1 MLNLDWHFF
10 PVFDRLDPASAYP
23 GTYNLGLVVTSVA
36 IAILAA
42 FVALSIS
49 GRIVAAT
56 TPWARYVWATAGAIS
71 MGGGIWSM
79 HFVGMLAFSLP
90 CGITYEPVG
99 TVLSMIPGMLAS
111 GIALGTISKP
121 HEPGLSRL
129 TVSAVLMGVGIAAMH
144 YSGMAAMRPEALLRY
159 DPALV
164 AVSVV
169 VAVVLAFVS
178 LSIRFQFRRLQSSP
192 MAATIIAASVMGCA
206 IAGMHYTAMQ
216 ASIFFPLPD
225 APTYGMAL
233 SPTLLALLITIFAV
247 LIAVSTLV
255 ATFAGRQN
263 ELALSLSAEM
273 SRRKRIEEDL
283 RRSEAYLAEAQKI
296 THTGSW
302 AYDVAN
308 RRVTYS
314 SEEHHRLFGFDP
326 AAGMPGA
333 GDWVRRIHPDDRETA
348 IQTMEQTI
356 RDRSGYELEHRVVH
370 PDGTIKFV
378 HTIGHPVF
386 SPSGDLVEVVGT
398 CTDITDRKRE
408 EYLTEQVS
416 ERLPDLVSII
426 GRDYRYRRANPT
438 YERVSRIPVE
448 KVVGMH
454 VGDVVGREMFDRV
467 IKSNLDRCFA
477 GEEVSFAEWVDA
489 PAGRKYWV
497 VTYSPL
503 KLESERVDAALV
515 VGRDLTDQ
523 MLDSEKLRDAQIQL
537 THVNRVATVGQLTAS
552 IAHEVNQPI
561 GALVTNAHVALRIL
575 RAEPADLNQAREA
588 LEDIIKDGRRASD
601 VIQRIRALVRKAP
614 AQADE
619 LDINEVIVETVALA
633 RSEILR
639 SGVVLETQLGRD
651 LPSVRGDRV
660 QLQQVIM
667 NLVMNAVEAMSS
679 MGEGTRELQIATD
692 KDREEHVAITVSD
705 SGPMVEPESLNRFF
719 EAFYSTKPT
728 GMGIGLSICRSI
740 IGRTRGGSGP
750 ARMCLAA
757 PRFTSPCLLREK
769 TRCSSAYSFC
779 S

>member
-10 PVFDRLDPASAYP
+10 PVFERLDPATAYP
-23 GTYNLGLVVTSVA
+23 GTYNSGLVVTSVA

-56 TPWARYVWATAGAIS
+56 TPRARYAWASAGAIS

-99 TVLSMIPGMLAS
+99 TLLSMIPGMLAS

-129 TVSAVLMGVGIAAMH
+129 SVSAVLMGVGIAAMH

-164 AVSVV
+164 AISVV
-169 VAVVLAFVS
+169 VAVALSFVS
-178 LSIRFQFRRLQSSP
+178 LSIRFQFHRLQSSP

-225 APTYGMAL
+225 PPTYSMAL

-247 LIAVSTLV
+247 MIAVSTLV
-255 ATFAGRQN
+255 ATFAGRQS

-273 SRRKRIEEDL
+273 SSRKRIEEDL

-308 RRVTYS
+308 RRMTYS

-326 AAGMPGA
+326 AAGMPSA
-333 GDWVRRIHPDDRETA
+333 GDWMQRIHPDDQETA

-356 RDRSGYELEHRVVH
+356 RDRRHYELEHRVVH
-370 PDGTIKFV
+370 MDGTIKFV

-386 SPSGDLVEVVGT
+386 SSSGDLVELVGT
-398 CTDITDRKRE
+398 STDITDRKRE

-438 YERVSRIPVE
+438 YERVWRIPAE

-454 VGDVVGREMFDRV
+454 VGDVVGRETFDRV
-467 IKSNLDRCFA
+467 VKPNLDRCFA
-477 GEEVSFAEWVDA
+477 GEEVSFAAWFDN
-489 PAGRKYWV
+489 PGGRKYWI

-503 KLESERVDAALV
+503 KLESERVDAALAV
-515 VGRDLTDQ
+515 ARDLTEQ
-523 MLDSEKLRDAQIQL
+523 TLASERLRDARIEL
-537 THVNRVATVGQLTAS
+537 AHVNRVATIGQLTTS

-561 GALVTNAHVALRIL
+561 GALVTNAHVALRML
-575 RAEPADLNQAREA
+575 GAEPPDLNQAREA

-601 VIQRIRALVRKAP
+601 VIQRIRALLRKAP
-614 AQADE
+614 AQTDE
-619 LDINEVIVETVALA
+619 LDINQVIEETVALA

-639 SGVVLETQLGRD
+639 SGVVLEIQLGRD
-651 LPSVRGDRV
+651 LPSAQGDRV

-679 MGEGTRELQIATD
+679 MAEGTRVLQIATD
-692 KDREEHVAITVSD
+692 KDRGDYVSITVSD
-705 SGPMVEPESLNRFF
+705 SGPILERESLDRFF

-740 IGRTRGGSGP
+740 IEAHEGRIWASANEPRGATLHITLP
-750 ARMCLAA
+750 AAGKNALQ
-757 PRFTSPCLLREK
+757 
-769 TRCSSAYSFC
+769 
-779 S
+779 